1 MRSLI
6 AATVFATMSG
16 SAMAHQCDINID
28 GNMKLED
35 SILTVTTKKKDEI
48 QIDQYYRLYVN
59 DEEIALDHEQQQWV
73 EDYYQGIHGAV
84 PQVAEITTEAI
95 DLATEAITVVFGELL
110 GSDASEVNDLTDKLA
125 EINQEIQY
133 NFYAE
138 DGSIRLNSENFEN
151 GEFFGEEWEQEF
163 EEAVEEM
170 VFNSMGRLMIA
181 VGTEMLMSGGDM
193 DAFEHRMETFAS
205 DLETKME
212 ARGEQLEEKADA
224 LCLQLAK
231 VDHAENQL
239 QSSIGELSGLNVFD
253 YEENHESM

>member
-35 SILTVTTKKKDEI
+35 SVLTVTTKQKDEI

-59 DEEIALDHEQQQWV
+59 DEEISLDSEQQQWV
-73 EDYYQGIHGAV
+73 EDYYQGINGSV

-95 DLATEAITVVFGELL
+95 ELASEAITVVFGELL
-110 GSDASEVNDLTDKLA
+110 GTDASEVNELTDRLA

-193 DAFEHRMETFAS
+193 DAFEHKMESFAS

-224 LCLQLAK
+224 LCMQLAK
-231 VDHAENQL
+231 VDDAENQL
-239 QSSIGELSGLNVFD
+239 QSSIGALSELNVFD
-253 YEENHESM
+253 FEESHGSM